1 MFAELKPAIL
11 ITVVFT
17 VVTGIVYPLAVTGL
31 AQMAFPHRANGSLV
45 TVAGKV
51 VGSELIAQSFA
62 KPEYFHP
69 RPSSAGANGYDATSS
84 GASNLGPTNPDLEKR
99 LKKDAAAWHA
109 ENPEY
114 EGLIPSDA
122 ITSSGSGL
130 DPEIS
135 VDNARAQMAR
145 VAKLRKGGAAAVT
158 EIVESAVLQR
168 EFGVLGEARVNVLM
182 LNLALDAQAPVIKDQ
197 R

>member
-1 MFAELKPAIL
+1 MISEFKPAIL

-17 VVTGIVYPLAVTGL
+17 VLTGIVYPLAVTGL
-31 AQMAFPHRANGSLV
+31 AQLAFPHRANGSLV

-51 VGSELIAQSFA
+51 VGSELIAQGFT

-69 RPSSAGANGYDATSS
+69 RISSAGTNGYDATSS
-84 GASNLGPTNPDLEKR
+84 SASNLGPTNPDLEKR

-114 EGLIPSDA
+114 KGLIPSDA
-122 ITSSGSGL
+122 ITGSGSGL

-135 VDNARAQMAR
+135 LENARAQAAR
-145 VAKLRKGGAAAVT
+145 VGGLRTGGAAAVAG
-158 EIVESAVLQR
+158 IVESLAHQR
-168 EFGVLGEARVNVLM
+168 EFGVLGEARVNVLK
-182 LNLALDAQAPVIKDQ
+182 LNLALDAQAPILKK
-197 R
+197 

>member
-1 MFAELKPAIL
+1 MISEFKPAIL

-17 VVTGIVYPLAVTGL
+17 VLTGIIYPLAVTGL

-51 VGSELIAQSFA
+51 VGSELIAQGFA

-69 RPSSAGANGYDATSS
+69 RPSSAGTNGYDATSS
-84 GASNLGPTNPDLEKR
+84 SASNLGPTNPDLEKR

-114 EGLIPSDA
+114 RGMIPSDA

-135 VDNARAQMAR
+135 LENARAQVAR
-145 VAKLRKGGAAAVT
+145 VGGLRTGGAAAVAG
-158 EIVESAVLQR
+158 IVESVARQR
-168 EFGVLGEARVNVLM
+168 EFGVLGEARVNVLK
-182 LNLALDAQAPVIKDQ
+182 LNLALDAQAPILKK
-197 R
+197 

>member
-1 MFAELKPAIL
+1 MISEFKPAIL

-17 VVTGIVYPLAVTGL
+17 VLTGIIYPLAVTGL

-51 VGSELIAQSFA
+51 VGSELIAQGFA

-69 RPSSAGANGYDATSS
+69 RPSSAGTNGYDATSS
-84 GASNLGPTNPDLEKR
+84 SASNLGPTNPDLEKR

-114 EGLIPSDA
+114 RGMIPSDA

-135 VDNARAQMAR
+135 LENARAQVAR
-145 VAKLRKGGAAAVT
+145 VGGLRTGGAAAVAG
-158 EIVESAVLQR
+158 IVESVARQR
-168 EFGVLGEARVNVLM
+168 EFGVLGESRVNVLK
-182 LNLALDAQAPVIKDQ
+182 LNLALDAQAPILKK
-197 R
+197 

>member
-1 MFAELKPAIL
+1 MISEFKPAIL

-17 VVTGIVYPLAVTGL
+17 VLTGIIYPLAVTGL

-51 VGSELIAQSFA
+51 VGSELIAQGFA

-69 RPSSAGANGYDATSS
+69 RPSSAGTNGYDATSS
-84 GASNLGPTNPDLEKR
+84 SASNLGPTNPDLEKR

-114 EGLIPSDA
+114 KGLIPSDA

-135 VDNARAQMAR
+135 LENARAQVAR
-145 VAKLRKGGAAAVT
+145 VGGLRTGGAAAVAG
-158 EIVESAVLQR
+158 IVESVARQR
-168 EFGVLGEARVNVLM
+168 EFGVLGESRVNVLK
-182 LNLALDAQAPVIKDQ
+182 LNLALDAQAPILKK
-197 R
+197 

>member
-1 MFAELKPAIL
+1 MISEFKPAIL

-17 VVTGIVYPLAVTGL
+17 VLTGIIYPLAVTGL

-51 VGSELIAQSFA
+51 VGSELIAQGFA

-69 RPSSAGANGYDATSS
+69 RPSSAGTNGYDATSS
-84 GASNLGPTNPDLEKR
+84 SASNLGPTNPDLEKR

-114 EGLIPSDA
+114 KGLIPSDA

-135 VDNARAQMAR
+135 LENARAQVAR
-145 VAKLRKGGAAAVT
+145 VGGLRTGGAAAVAG
-158 EIVESAVLQR
+158 IVESVARQR
-168 EFGVLGEARVNVLM
+168 EFGVLGEARVNVLK
-182 LNLALDAQAPVIKDQ
+182 LNLALDAQAPILKK
-197 R
+197 